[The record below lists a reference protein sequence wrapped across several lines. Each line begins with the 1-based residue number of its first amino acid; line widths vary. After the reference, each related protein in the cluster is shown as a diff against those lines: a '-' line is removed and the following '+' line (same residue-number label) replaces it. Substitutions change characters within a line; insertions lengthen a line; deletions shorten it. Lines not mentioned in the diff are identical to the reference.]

1 MPVSGR
7 TLKNI
12 AENKKRKR
20 ERNMAKTVFQVFL
33 DQEVNKVKGVYY
45 PVKAGFPRR
54 LLIKR
59 VSCKKLHPNPE
70 DEFCF
75 PGDRAEL

>member
-1 MPVSGR
+1 
-7 TLKNI
+7 
-12 AENKKRKR
+12 
-20 ERNMAKTVFQVFL
+20 MAKTDFQVFL

-59 VSCKKLHPNPE
+59 ASCKKLHPNPE
-70 DEFCF
+70 DEFF
-75 PGDRAEL
+75 SFRRSGRTMKSSRVM